1 MTSIIP
7 NRNLIKI
14 TMINKDVFFS
24 EKDFFVVWDILQHRQ
39 MLLLDDIQ
47 KTFKCNLVERLEVAS
62 PVEKFEYF
70 DLKNLPL
77 QIRNLLKDKI
87 QQTRE
92 NGKIDTVTPET
103 LTRWIETIREHISYY
118 QETKRDNS
126 PEAIERR
133 RKQIEATKAKLAQ
146 KLWTSTPQ

>member
-1 MTSIIP
+1 MVPDHTDTIIKGFMAGDVYIKGMT
-7 NRNLIKI
+7 
-14 TMINKDVFFS
+14 T
-24 EKDFFVVWDILQHRQ
+24 
-39 MLLLDDIQ
+39 
-47 KTFKCNLVERLEVAS
+47 LVKASSVKLVEVAS
-62 PVEKFEYF
+62 TLEKFEYYEM
-70 DLKNLPL
+70 DKLPV
-77 QIRNLLKDKI
+77 QIRNLLKEKI

-92 NGKIDTVTPET
+92 NGKIDTITPEV

-146 KLWTSTPQ
+146 KL

>member
-1 MTSIIP
+1 MVPDHTDTIIKGFMAGDVYLKGMT
-7 NRNLIKI
+7 
-14 TMINKDVFFS
+14 T
-24 EKDFFVVWDILQHRQ
+24 
-39 MLLLDDIQ
+39 
-47 KTFKCNLVERLEVAS
+47 LVKASSVKLVEVAS
-62 PVEKFEYF
+62 TLEKFEYYEM
-70 DLKNLPL
+70 DKLPV
-77 QIRNLLKDKI
+77 QVRNLLKEKI

-92 NGKIDTVTPET
+92 NGKIDTITPEV

-146 KLWTSTPQ
+146 KL

>member
-1 MTSIIP
+1 MVPYHTDTIIKGFMAGDVYLKGMT
-7 NRNLIKI
+7 
-14 TMINKDVFFS
+14 T
-24 EKDFFVVWDILQHRQ
+24 
-39 MLLLDDIQ
+39 
-47 KTFKCNLVERLEVAS
+47 LVKASSVKLVEVAS
-62 PVEKFEYF
+62 TLEKFEYYEM
-70 DLKNLPL
+70 DKLPV
-77 QIRNLLKDKI
+77 QIRNLLKEKI

-92 NGKIDTVTPET
+92 NGKIDTITPEV

-146 KLWTSTPQ
+146 KLWTSTPS

>member
-1 MTSIIP
+1 MNTLITSKP
-7 NRNLIKI
+7 LTKI
-14 TMINKDVFFS
+14 TLFS
-24 EKDFFVVWDILQHRQ
+24 GETVYTIDPIEKVASEVQKQHSVY
-39 MLLLDDIQ
+39 LKWIEKLIHTSTI
-47 KTFKCNLVERLEVAS
+47 KLVEVAC
-62 PVEKFEYF
+62 PVEKFEYY
-70 DLKNLPL
+70 DMDKLPV
-77 QIRNLLKDKI
+77 QVRNLLKEKI

-92 NGKIDTVTPET
+92 NGKTDTITPEV

-146 KLWTSTPQ
+146 KLWTSTPS